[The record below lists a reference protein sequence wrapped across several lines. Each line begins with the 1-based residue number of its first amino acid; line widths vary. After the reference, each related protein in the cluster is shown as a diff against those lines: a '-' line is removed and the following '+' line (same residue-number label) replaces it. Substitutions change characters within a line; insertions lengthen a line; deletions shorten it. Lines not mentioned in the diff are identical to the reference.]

1 MSILIQIFL
10 YFLRLFPAEFSSKL
24 SLISIK
30 LLSQIHPFS
39 SKHLEDNRL
48 KKELFGL
55 NFPNRIG
62 LAAGLDKEGKYFA
75 SLGQLGFGFVEVGT
89 FTPMPQQGNQ
99 YPRIKRINKHKSLIN
114 RLGFNNPG
122 INSGIKNISSLKSK
136 YNGLVGISIGKNKD
150 TSIECAYKDYLY
162 CLDVAYE
169 VADYIALNISS
180 PNTENLRNLSSKK
193 YLENLL
199 YKINKRALKLSV
211 KYSKYTPLVLK
222 ISPDEDE
229 DAVSSIIETSLKYKI
244 AGFIVSNTSYVE
256 DENIKGGISGT
267 LLRDKS
273 IKMLKLVN
281 KLNKKKAVII
291 SSGGISSKKDLIE
304 RDKLGADLFQ
314 IYTSFVYDGPKIIE
328 ELLSDS

>member
-1 MSILIQIFL
+1 MSILIKIFL

-30 LLSQIHPFS
+30 LLSQIYPFS
-39 SKHLEDNRL
+39 SKHLEDDSL

-89 FTPMPQQGNQ
+89 FTPMPQSGNE
-99 YPRIKRINKHKSLIN
+99 YPRIKRINKNKSLIN

-122 INSGIKNISSLKSK
+122 INSGIKNISSLKGK

-150 TSIECAYKDYLY
+150 TSIEFAYKDYLY

-169 VADYIALNISS
+169 IADYIALNISS
-180 PNTENLRNLSSKK
+180 PNTENLRTLSSKK

-199 YKINKRALKLSV
+199 YEINKRALKLRA

-229 DAVSSIIETSLKYKI
+229 DAVSAIIETSLKYKI
-244 AGFIVSNTSYVE
+244 AGFIVSNTSYGE
-256 DENIKGGISGT
+256 EENIKGGISGT
-267 LLRDKS
+267 VLRDKS

-304 RDKLGADLFQ
+304 RDELGADLFQ
-314 IYTSFVYDGPKIIE
+314 IYTSFVYDGPKIID